1 MEFHENTRGN
11 PIAETMSLPS
21 SFRGSAL
28 LLIAILGLIAFNR
41 RGISNHSDAPELD
54 PKPVPSITSPDEQSE
69 PLSGLS
75 SLEGTISKFSIQP
88 IALEPWTE
96 ETLNEHIKETN
107 NGPLEAIISTLND
120 HEVCRTNSVLRL
132 RLAALTYSDLRSA
145 FEVATN
151 VREKVWSEEVDLQVS
166 AKKDWQ
172 ELTPLNENRNLSRHL
187 GELRT
192 ARKFRDTAL
201 RRIQRMGVNLSDGEI
216 NGLFSVK
223 AEQTINLDRFPKVP
237 GLD

>member
-1 MEFHENTRGN
+1 
-11 PIAETMSLPS
+11 MSLPS
-21 SFRGSAL
+21 SIRGSAL

-41 RGISNHSDAPELD
+41 RRISNHSDAPELD
-54 PKPVPSITSPDEQSE
+54 PKPVPSITSSDEQSS

-88 IALEPWTE
+88 IPLEPWTE
-96 ETLNEHIKETN
+96 ETLNEQIKETN
-107 NGPLEAIISTLND
+107 NGPLEAIISILND
-120 HEVCRTNSVLRL
+120 YEVCRTNSVLRL

-145 FEVATN
+145 FEVATK
-151 VREKVWSEEVDLQVS
+151 VREKVWLEEVDLQVS
-166 AKKDWQ
+166 AKKAWQ

-201 RRIQRMGVNLSDGEI
+201 RRIQRMGIDLNDGEI
-216 NGLFSVK
+216 YGLFSVK